1 MRIMSNT
8 RVITA
13 QSIITNWNKSLYVT
27 IGTSSFQRL
36 GSWHNRPIGSPGK
49 YIILSRCI
57 SFMYKEIYTLH
68 IVISIGMMYIND
80 TKRRKEHCYE
90 KVF

>member
-1 MRIMSNT
+1 MRIKSTT

-49 YIILSRCI
+49 YIILSRCAPDDAGI
-57 SFMYKEIYTLH
+57 VYTFCKSVLGPL
-68 IVISIGMMYIND
+68 VRFTLYGSGMI
-80 TKRRKEHCYE
+80 
-90 KVF
+90 